1 MKPTTKQSPFR
12 PFSSIFSARKSSE
25 KRSPLSTQKTSQS
38 DTVSPSE
45 TSTIK
50 VQKDNT
56 PNSNTHENAE
66 VDESNDLE
74 LKSAQFFEKCLKFL
88 ETTLKDYGKIL
99 FSIYQLTTTLCL
111 GIYHKQRTNKS
122 RLMP

>member
-12 PFSSIFSARKSSE
+12 PFSSIFSARKSTE

-38 DTVSPSE
+38 DMPSSPE
-45 TSTIK
+45 TGPIK
-50 VQKDNT
+50 VQKDKT
-56 PNSNTHENAE
+56 PNSSTHENTE

-88 ETTLKDYGKIL
+88 EATLKDYGKLL
-99 FSIYQLTTTLCL
+99 FTKHCYL
-111 GIYHKQRTNKS
+111 GIFKKITF
-122 RLMP
+122 